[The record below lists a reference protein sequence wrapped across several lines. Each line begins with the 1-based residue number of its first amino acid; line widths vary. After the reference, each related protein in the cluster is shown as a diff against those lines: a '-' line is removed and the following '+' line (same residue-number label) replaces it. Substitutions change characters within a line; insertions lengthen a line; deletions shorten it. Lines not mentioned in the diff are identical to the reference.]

1 MMDKENFYYLHC
13 SKCMSK
19 LPKNKSAKEYS
30 RLEVAR
36 TPEGI
41 LIWCSRCDI
50 EVAHFPYIWLH
61 PAKCNCGCENG

>member
-1 MMDKENFYYLHC
+1 MMDKENFLYLHC

-41 LIWCSRCDI
+41 LIWS
-50 EVAHFPYIWLH
+50 
-61 PAKCNCGCENG
+61 KCKHTLK